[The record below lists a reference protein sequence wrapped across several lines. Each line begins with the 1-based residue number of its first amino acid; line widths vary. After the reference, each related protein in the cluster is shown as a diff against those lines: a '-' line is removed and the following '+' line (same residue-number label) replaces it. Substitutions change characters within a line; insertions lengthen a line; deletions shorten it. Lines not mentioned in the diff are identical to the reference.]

1 MAHLKVLKGTDSGRV
16 VPLEGDRTIFGRHPS
31 CHILLDDGSISRQ
44 HAQIVESHGAFFIE
58 DLRSRNGTYVNE
70 KQVHKAQQ
78 LVNGDIVRLC
88 EFLFSFNEGGSSS
101 DIKLSPELRKRAEAA
116 PNGGTMGTLPDLSA
130 IVDDN
135 DRSSIVGKIDASA
148 SGSGHRLGVKP
159 EVKLRAI
166 LEIGRALRQSLNLDD
181 MLPKILNGIFTIFPQ
196 ADQGVILLADSADD
210 EKLKTRAFKN
220 RNKDDDSLSISDTIV
235 KRAMKTGEALLS
247 KDAADDSRF
256 TSSKSIAGLRIR
268 SMMCVPLV
276 TQTGEKLG
284 VIQVTT
290 FALPS
295 SFTEDDLDVL
305 VNVASQCTLAIE
317 NATMHQAMLKQRDL
331 QRDLE
336 FAMQVQLGFLPNKR
350 PEHPD
355 YDFADYY
362 EAAQHVGGD
371 YYDYVNLSGGRIAV
385 TMGDVAGKGVP
396 AALLMARLYSAAR
409 FQLLTRPTLA
419 EAMEGLNAEI
429 ATSGLGHRFITCA
442 MMILDPA
449 KHELTY
455 VNAGHLP
462 PLRRDLSGQVEYIDI
477 EEAGLPLGIIPDQT
491 FQQVKISIH
500 PGDTW
505 VLYTDGIT
513 EAMRNDRK
521 FYGPERLQNAVKS
534 GPLEVD
540 ALIKLIV
547 DDVDKFVEGRAQ
559 SDDMCI
565 VGFQRNP

>member
-1 MAHLKVLKGTDSGRV
+1 MAHLKVLKGSDVGRI
-16 VPLEGDRTIFGRHPS
+16 VPLEGDRTIFGRHPT

-58 DLRSRNGTYVNE
+58 DLRSRNGTFVNE
-70 KQVHKAQQ
+70 KQVQKGQQ
-78 LVNGDIVRLC
+78 LNNGDIVRLC

-101 DIKLSPELRKRAEAA
+101 DIKLDPGLMKRAQGQ
-116 PNGGTMGTLPDLSA
+116 NGTTGTLPDLNALS
-130 IVDDN
+130 DDN
-135 DRSSIVGKIDASA
+135 DRSSIVGKMDASA

-166 LEIGRALRQSLNLDD
+166 LEIGKALRQSLKLDD

-196 ADQGVILLADSADD
+196 ADQGVILLADGPDD
-210 EKLKTRAFKN
+210 DKLKTRAVKN
-220 RNKDDDSLSISDTIV
+220 RNAQDDSLSISETIV

-276 TQTGEKLG
+276 TQSGEKLG

-305 VNVASQCTLAIE
+305 VNVATQCTFAIE
-317 NATMHQAMLKQRDL
+317 NATMHQAMLQQRDF

-350 PEHPD
+350 PENAD

-371 YYDYVNLSGGRIAV
+371 YYDYVDLSGGRIAI

-409 FQLLTRPTLA
+409 FQLLTKPNLA
-419 EAMEGLNAEI
+419 EAMEGLNGEI

-442 MMILDPA
+442 MMILDPTT
-449 KHELTY
+449 HELIY

-462 PLRRDLSGQVEYIDI
+462 PLRRDLSGKVEFVDI

-491 FQQVKISIH
+491 FQQVTLKVN

-505 VLYTDGIT
+505 LLYTDGIT
-513 EAMRNDRK
+513 EAMRHDRK
-521 FYGPERLQNAVKS
+521 FYGTERLQTAVQT

-547 DDVDKFVEGRAQ
+547 DDVTKFVEGRAQ

>member
-1 MAHLKVLKGTDSGRV
+1 MAHLKVLKGSDVGRI

-58 DLRSRNGTYVNE
+58 DLRSRNGTFVNE
-70 KQVHKAQQ
+70 KQVHKAHQ

-101 DIKLSPELRKRAEAA
+101 DIRLDPGLVKRASGQ
-116 PNGGTMGTLPDLSA
+116 NGTTGTLPDLSA
-130 IVDDN
+130 LEDDN
-135 DRSSIVGKIDASA
+135 DRSSIVGKMDASA
-148 SGSGHRLGVKP
+148 SGSGHRLSVKP
-159 EVKLRAI
+159 EVKLKAI
-166 LEIGRALRQSLNLDD
+166 LEIGGALRQSLSLDD

-196 ADQGVILLADSADD
+196 ADQGVILLAENAED
-210 EKLKTRAFKN
+210 EKLKTRAVKN
-220 RNKDDDSLSISDTIV
+220 RNKDDDSISISDTIV
-235 KRAMKTGEALLS
+235 KRAMRTGEALLS

-268 SMMCVPLV
+268 SMMCVPFV
-276 TQTGEKLG
+276 TQSGEKLG
-284 VIQVTT
+284 VIQLTT

-305 VNVASQCTLAIE
+305 VNVATQCTLAIE

-350 PEHPD
+350 PENPS

-371 YYDYVNLSGGRIAV
+371 YYDYVDLSGGRIAI

-409 FQLLTRPTLA
+409 FQLLTKSTLA
-419 EAMEGLNAEI
+419 EAMEGLNGEI

-449 KHELTY
+449 KHELIY

-462 PLRRDLSGQVEYIDI
+462 PLRRDLAGKIEYIDI

-491 FQQVKISIH
+491 FQQVTLKVN

-505 VLYTDGIT
+505 LLYTDGIT
-513 EAMRNDRK
+513 EAMRADKK
-521 FYGPERLQNAVKS
+521 FYGPDRLQAAVKT

-540 ALIKLIV
+540 ALLKLIV
-547 DDVDKFVEGRAQ
+547 DDVTKFVEGRAQ

>member
-1 MAHLKVLKGTDSGRV
+1 MAHLKVLKGADTGRI

-58 DLRSRNGTYVNE
+58 DLRSRNGTFVNE
-70 KQVHKAQQ
+70 KQVQKPLQ
-78 LVNGDIVRLC
+78 LMNGDIVRLC
-88 EFLFSFNEGGSSS
+88 EFLFSYNEGGSSS
-101 DIKLSPELRKRAEAA
+101 DIRLDPALAKRAQAVT
-116 PNGGTMGTLPDLSA
+116 GTTGTLPELGSIQDS
-130 IVDDN
+130 D
-135 DRSSIVGKIDASA
+135 DRSSIVSKIDASA
-148 SGSGHRLGVKP
+148 SGSSHRLSVKP
-159 EVKLRAI
+159 ETKLRAI
-166 LEIGRALRQSLNLDD
+166 LEIGKTLRQSLNLDE
-181 MLPKILNGIFTIFPQ
+181 MLPKILNGLFTIFPQ
-196 ADQGVILLADSADD
+196 ADQSVIMLADALDND
-210 EKLKTRAFKN
+210 RLKTRASKN
-220 RNKDDDSLSISDTIV
+220 RHKNDDSLSISETIV
-235 KRAMKTGEALLS
+235 KRVMKTGEALLS

-256 TSSKSIAGLRIR
+256 LSSKSIAGLRIK

-276 TQTGEKLG
+276 TQSGDKLG
-284 VIQVTT
+284 VIQITT

-305 VNVASQCTLAIE
+305 VNVAAQITFAIE
-317 NATMHQAMLKQRDL
+317 NATLHQALLKQRDM
-331 QRDLE
+331 QRELE

-350 PEHPD
+350 PEHPE
-355 YDFADYY
+355 YDFADFY

-371 YYDYVNLSGGRIAV
+371 YYDYVDLSGGRIAV

-409 FQLLTRPTLA
+409 FQLLTKPTLA
-419 EAMEGLNAEI
+419 AAMEGLNAEI

-442 MMILDPA
+442 MLIIDPS
-449 KHELTY
+449 KHVLTY

-462 PLRRDLSGQVEYIDI
+462 PLRRDLSGKVELVDI

-491 FQQVKISIH
+491 FQQVEIPIN
-500 PGDTW
+500 PGETW

-513 EAMRNDRK
+513 EAMREDRK
-521 FYGPERLQNAVKS
+521 FYGHERLQAVVKN

-540 ALIKLIV
+540 PLIKLIV
-547 DDVDKFVEGRAQ
+547 DDVNKFVEGRAQ
-559 SDDMCI
+559 SDDMCV